1 MTAPTP
7 PPDDDA
13 LDELL
18 GAARAAADR
27 AYVPYSS
34 FRVGAA
40 VLTADG
46 TVVPGCNVENASYGL
61 ACCAERTALFSAV
74 ASGHR
79 DVVAVAVTC
88 ADGDV
93 TRPDTLMPCGA
104 CRQVMAELL
113 PGDTPVVIDGV
124 GRVTVD
130 ELLPRAFRL

>member
-1 MTAPTP
+1 MTAPIP
-7 PPDDDA
+7 PVDDA
-13 LDELL
+13 TLDELL
-18 GAARAAADR
+18 AAARTAAHR
-27 AYVPYSS
+27 AYVPYSK

-40 VLTADG
+40 VLAADG

-74 ASGHR
+74 ASGYR
-79 DVVAVAVTC
+79 EVVALAVTC
-88 ADGDV
+88 ADGDP

-113 PGDTPVVIDGV
+113 PRDAPVIVDGV
-124 GRVTVD
+124 GRYTID

>member
-7 PPDDDA
+7 PPDDA
-13 LDELL
+13 TLDSLL
-18 GAARAAADR
+18 AAARTAAER

-40 VLTADG
+40 VLAGDG
-46 TVVPGCNVENASYGL
+46 TVIPGCNVENASYGL

-74 ASGHR
+74 AWGHR
-79 DVVAVAVTC
+79 DVVALAVTC
-88 ADGDV
+88 ADGDP

-113 PGDTPVVIDGV
+113 PGDAPVVIDGV
-124 GRVTVD
+124 GRYTVD
-130 ELLPRAFRL
+130 DLLPHAFRL